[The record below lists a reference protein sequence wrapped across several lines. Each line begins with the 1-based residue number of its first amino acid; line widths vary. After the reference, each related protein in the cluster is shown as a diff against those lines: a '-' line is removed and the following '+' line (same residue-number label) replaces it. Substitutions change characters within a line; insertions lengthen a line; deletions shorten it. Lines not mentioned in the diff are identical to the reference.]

1 MKVCSSIKAIK
12 YLYKYIYKGHDIVVV
27 YKANSNDDIL
37 VDEIQQFQDSRWVLA
52 QEAVWRIF
60 EFELNEIYL
69 VVINLQL
76 HFPNKQVVF
85 YWENQNLE
93 NVLYSD
99 VASRT
104 MLTKIFNTCSQD
116 EKTRMYLYREFLEYY
131 VWNK

>member
-1 MKVCSSIKAIK
+1 M
-12 YLYKYIYKGHDIVVV
+12 
-27 YKANSNDDIL
+27 
-37 VDEIQQFQDSRWVLA
+37 VLA

-104 MLTKIFNTCSQD
+104 MLTEIFNTCSQD
-116 EKTRMYLYREFLEYY
+116 EKEKMYLYREFLEYY